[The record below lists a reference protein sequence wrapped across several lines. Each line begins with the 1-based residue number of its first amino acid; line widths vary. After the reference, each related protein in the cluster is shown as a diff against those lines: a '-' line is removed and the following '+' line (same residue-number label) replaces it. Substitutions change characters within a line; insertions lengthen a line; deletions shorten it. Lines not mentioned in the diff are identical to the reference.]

1 MYLSVTM
8 PYSRKDVLE
17 RLKKFSVT
25 SSTLYSLLNTC
36 FADWMINPVPVIT
49 GEELL
54 QLCLEC
60 YGKRAYNPFM
70 ESLISR
76 MTEGGEYTNYD
87 KFFELLE
94 NHAEESWAF
103 FAVAKVGYSLH
114 KANIPFQDQLRWRSI
129 FYKGAIPS
137 DKQYDAEE
145 PVSGL
150 SREESFNASRTF
162 GKAEQISG
170 KTGCRVDDV
179 MLINKKPELIRL
191 FIYALSLSISA

>member
-1 MYLSVTM
+1 MFGMLWE
-8 PYSRKDVLE
+8 K
-17 RLKKFSVT
+17 
-25 SSTLYSLLNTC
+25 
-36 FADWMINPVPVIT
+36 
-49 GEELL
+49 
-54 QLCLEC
+54 
-60 YGKRAYNPFM
+60 AYNPFM

-145 PVSGL
+145 RCRDYLARNL
-150 SREESFNASRTF
+150 SMHPERSE
-162 GKAEQISG
+162 K
-170 KTGCRVDDV
+170 
-179 MLINKKPELIRL
+179 LNKYLEKLGVG
-191 FIYALSLSISA
+191 

>member
-1 MYLSVTM
+1 MCLSVTM

-60 YGKRAYNPFM
+60 YGKKAYNPFM

-145 PVSGL
+145 RCRDYLARNL
-150 SREESFNASRTF
+150 SMHPERSE
-162 GKAEQISG
+162 K
-170 KTGCRVDDV
+170 
-179 MLINKKPELIRL
+179 LNKYLEKLGVG
-191 FIYALSLSISA
+191 

>member
-1 MYLSVTM
+1 MCLSVTM

-114 KANIPFQDQLRWRSI
+114 KAINSAGARYSIKERFLPISSMMLRNGVGIISRGIFQCIPNVRKS
-129 FYKGAIPS
+129 
-137 DKQYDAEE
+137 
-145 PVSGL
+145 
-150 SREESFNASRTF
+150 
-162 GKAEQISG
+162 
-170 KTGCRVDDV
+170 
-179 MLINKKPELIRL
+179 
-191 FIYALSLSISA
+191 

>member
-54 QLCLEC
+54 QVCLEC

-94 NHAEESWAF
+94 TMQK
-103 FAVAKVGYSLH
+103 KVGL
-114 KANIPFQDQLRWRSI
+114 F
-129 FYKGAIPS
+129 
-137 DKQYDAEE
+137 
-145 PVSGL
+145 
-150 SREESFNASRTF
+150 SRLP
-162 GKAEQISG
+162 K
-170 KTGCRVDDV
+170 
-179 MLINKKPELIRL
+179 
-191 FIYALSLSISA
+191 